1 MHYGFLDLI
10 FYQTTSISPPW
21 VPGVSK
27 NREEPTELDFRV
39 FGCNHEVLEKLE
51 AKNLLKVAKF
61 VQKCL
66 NFRRFWLLAP
76 LKLHGCTQTP

>member
-1 MHYGFLDLI
+1 MDHYGFLDLI

-27 NREEPTELDFRV
+27 HWEEPTELDFRV

-51 AKNLLKVAKF
+51 AK
-61 VQKCL
+61 
-66 NFRRFWLLAP
+66 
-76 LKLHGCTQTP
+76 TS

>member
-1 MHYGFLDLI
+1 MISENKIFKTVVAVDFESFSIQGHYGFLDLI

-39 FGCNHEVLEKLE
+39 FGCNHEVLQKLE
-51 AKNLLKVAKF
+51 AKNS
-61 VQKCL
+61 
-66 NFRRFWLLAP
+66 
-76 LKLHGCTQTP
+76 